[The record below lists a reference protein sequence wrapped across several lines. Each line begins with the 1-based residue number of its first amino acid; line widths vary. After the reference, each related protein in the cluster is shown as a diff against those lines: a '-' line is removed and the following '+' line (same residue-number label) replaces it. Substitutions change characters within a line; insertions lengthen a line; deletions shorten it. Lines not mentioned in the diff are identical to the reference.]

1 MLCGKKKNFKF
12 VLPII
17 GCVLATAGLSAKAQI
32 ASGVASVQLNAT
44 LKESLTVSAT
54 PANVSFNLIAG
65 GTAQGNVPVGITTTW
80 VLNGSRSSVTLSGYF
95 SSSTA
100 ALTDGAA
107 TPTNIPSSDVLGQV
121 TTGLP
126 TAFTAFTQS
135 APVGTAGAGLE
146 LFKQSISAANRST
159 TRTDNLN
166 LQINL
171 TGLPQLP
178 AGTYTGTLNLQ
189 AQAL

>member
-1 MLCGKKKNFKF
+1 MLYSKKYLKS

-17 GCVLATAGLSAKAQI
+17 ACIFATAGIAANAQVT
-32 ASGVASVQLNAT
+32 SSVATVQLKAD
-44 LKESLTVSAT
+44 LQESLTISAT
-54 PANVSFNLIAG
+54 PANVNFALIAG
-65 GTAQGNVPVGITTTW
+65 GTAQGNVPVGITTSW
-80 VLNGSRSSVTLSGYF
+80 VLSNSRSSVTLSGYF

-146 LFKQSISAANRST
+146 LFNQSISGTNRSAS
-159 TRTDNLN
+159 RTDNLN
-166 LQINL
+166 LRINL

>member
-1 MLCGKKKNFKF
+1 MLYSRKYFKS

-17 GCVLATAGLSAKAQI
+17 ACIFVTAGITANAQLT
-32 ASGVASVQLNAT
+32 SSVASVQLKAD
-44 LKESLTVSAT
+44 LQESLTISAT
-54 PANVSFNLIAG
+54 PANVNFALIAG
-65 GTAQGNVPVGITTTW
+65 GTAQGNVPVGITTSW
-80 VLNGSRSSVTLSGYF
+80 VLSNSRSSVTLSGYF
-95 SSSTA
+95 SSATA

-146 LFKQSISAANRST
+146 LYRQSISGTNRSAS
-159 TRTDNLN
+159 RTDNLN

-171 TGLPQLP
+171 KGLPQLP